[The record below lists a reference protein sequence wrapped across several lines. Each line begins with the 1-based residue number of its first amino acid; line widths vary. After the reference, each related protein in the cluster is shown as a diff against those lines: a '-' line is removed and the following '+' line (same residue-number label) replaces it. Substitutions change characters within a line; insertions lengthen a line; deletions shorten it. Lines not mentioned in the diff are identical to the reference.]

1 MSTVISKHKAKA
13 IAEISVA
20 VGILEIMPRSNNKV
34 VNLKVE
40 EAKQELEEVKNSLF
54 NDEKPLDMYVNLE
67 VQAIIS
73 LNTVKTS
80 LNNYFGKPFNGSEE
94 QVKRYEELKP
104 RIEKIFMSIDGAINH
119 LSAE

>member
-1 MSTVISKHKAKA
+1 MSTVISKHRAKA

-20 VGILEIMPRSNNKV
+20 SGILEIMPVSNNKLA
-34 VNLKVE
+34 NLKVK
-40 EAKQELEEVKNSLF
+40 EAKQELEEVKNFIF
-54 NDEKPLDMYVNLE
+54 NDSKPLEMYNKLE

-80 LNNYFGKPFNGSEE
+80 LNNSFGKPFNGNEE

-104 RIEKIFMSIDGAINH
+104 SIEKIFLSIDSAINH